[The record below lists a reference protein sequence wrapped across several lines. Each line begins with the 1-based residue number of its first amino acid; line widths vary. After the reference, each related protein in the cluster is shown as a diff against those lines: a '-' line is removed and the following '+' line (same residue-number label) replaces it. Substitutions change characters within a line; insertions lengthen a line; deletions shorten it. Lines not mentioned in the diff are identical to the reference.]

1 MDTFDST
8 ILPSGGSRLLSES
21 PQFSLASASSGS
33 HTGPGGDDLSLSELC
48 PDEDQTR
55 SHNQKT
61 RPSIAQALGFG
72 APLDQSD
79 DRSTLGALEEGE
91 GGEGEWEGENEDST
105 AAADVTVRVSG
116 EDADRTRLAAQS
128 REEKLQSDLFV
139 LRQLNGAFAV
149 YNDALR
155 ETQAG
160 TERIAEQLEQTDAL
174 LNKYINLLS
183 KSEQVTRLIFDERW
197 MGAEADEAQLE
208 EEERVREE
216 KRRSEEEERLRAAQR
231 EQERKEKEEL
241 ERAMRDE
248 VERLEREK
256 RDRMAGRSTSGVRG
270 VRGTR
275 ASMRAAG
282 AAARGVSRAAS
293 VSSTVMGGHTR
304 APSGTAPG
312 PSKIARPSS
321 SVSSSARGTSIPRG
335 SKRS

>member
-21 PQFSLASASSGS
+21 PQFSLASASSGL

-48 PDEDQTR
+48 PDDHRLPQHSQTR
-55 SHNQKT
+55 PHNQKT

-79 DRSTLGALEEGE
+79 DRSTLGSLEE
-91 GGEGEWEGENEDST
+91 GEGEWEGENEDSI

-155 ETQAG
+155 ETQVG
-160 TERIAEQLEQTDAL
+160 TEVSARAGPSALQGFIRIFSFIFIFILHRYQRIAEQLEQTDAL

-197 MGAEADEAQLE
+197 MGAEA
-208 EEERVREE
+208 VC
-216 KRRSEEEERLRAAQR
+216 
-231 EQERKEKEEL
+231 
-241 ERAMRDE
+241 
-248 VERLEREK
+248 VI
-256 RDRMAGRSTSGVRG
+256 
-270 VRGTR
+270 
-275 ASMRAAG
+275 
-282 AAARGVSRAAS
+282 S
-293 VSSTVMGGHTR
+293 VFSPPMMLFNE
-304 APSGTAPG
+304 
-312 PSKIARPSS
+312 
-321 SVSSSARGTSIPRG
+321 
-335 SKRS
+335 